1 MFSDIE
7 IAQQAKLR
15 PIQEIADKAGIP
27 EEYVIPYGRDKAK
40 ISLDFFETLKDK
52 PEGKLILVTATT
64 PTAAGEGKTTVT
76 IGLTQ
81 GLVKRGKKAM
91 TCLREPSLGP
101 CFGVKGGAAGGGYS
115 QVLPMESINLHFT
128 GDIHAIGTA
137 HNLLSAMIDNHI
149 QQGNLLN
156 IDPRRIVWRR
166 VMDMNDRALRNI
178 VIGLGGTAHGVPR
191 ETGFDITVASEVM
204 AIFCLADGLE
214 NLKAR
219 LGRIVVAYT
228 YDGKPVTAQDI
239 KAEGA
244 MTALLRDAINP
255 NLVQTIEGVPAFV
268 HGGPFANIA
277 HGTNSIM
284 ATCMALKLSDYVVTE
299 AGFASDLGA
308 EKFMDIASR
317 YGGFN
322 PQAVVIVTTVRALKL
337 HGGMAKDQLK
347 NENIEALKLGI
358 PNLEAHIE
366 NMKQFGVPVVVALN
380 RFVDDTDA
388 ELKLVQDAAR
398 NLGARISL
406 AEVWA
411 KGGDGALDLADQVLD
426 MIENEKN
433 NYHPIYDLKMPL
445 KDKIH
450 TIATKVYG
458 ADDVVYE
465 DKAAKM
471 LKELEELGYGN
482 LPVCMAKTQ
491 MSLSD
496 DPTVKGRP
504 KNFKIT
510 VREIRLSAGAGFIVA
525 ICGSMMT
532 MPGLPKSPAA
542 ERIDVDPEGRI
553 TGLF

>member
-458 ADDVVYE
+458 ADDVAYE

-525 ICGSMMT
+525 ICGAMMT
-532 MPGLPKSPAA
+532 MPGLPKVPAA
-542 ERIDVDPEGRI
+542 EKIDVDSEGRI
-553 TGLF
+553 VGLF

>member
-7 IAQQAKLR
+7 IAQRAILK
-15 PIQEIADKAGIP
+15 PINEIAEKAGIP

-40 ISLDFFETLKDK
+40 ISLDFFKKLESRNN
-52 PEGKLILVTATT
+52 GKLILVTAIT

-81 GLVKRGKKAM
+81 GLVKRGKKTM

-137 HNLLSAMIDNHI
+137 HNLLSAMLDNHL

-166 VMDMNDRALRNI
+166 VLDMNDRALRNI
-178 VIGLGGTAHGVPR
+178 IVGLGGTAHGVPR

-204 AIFCLADGLE
+204 AIFCLSDGLE
-214 NLKAR
+214 DLKAR

-228 YDGKPVTAQDI
+228 YDGKPVTAHDL

-277 HGTNSIM
+277 HGTNTVT
-284 ATCMALKLSDYVVTE
+284 ATRMALKLADYVVTE

-308 EKFMDIASR
+308 EKFMDIVSR
-317 YGGFN
+317 YAGFN
-322 PQAVVIVTTVRALKL
+322 PSAVVIVATVRALKL
-337 HGGMAKDQLK
+337 HGGAAKEQLK
-347 NENIEALKLGI
+347 NEDIKALEKGI

-366 NMKQFGVPVVVALN
+366 NMKQFGVPVIVALN

-388 ELKLVQDAAR
+388 ELELVEKAVQK
-398 NLGARISL
+398 LGARLSL

-411 KGGDGALDLADQVLD
+411 KGGDGALDLADKVLD

-433 NYHPIYDLKMPL
+433 DYHPLYELDMPL
-445 KDKIH
+445 KDKIN
-450 TIATKVYG
+450 TVATKVYG
-458 ADDVVYE
+458 ADSVVYD
-465 DKAAKM
+465 DKALKT
-471 LKELEELGYGN
+471 LKELDAFGYSK

-496 DPTVKGRP
+496 DANVKGRP
-504 KNFKIT
+504 KGFKIT
-510 VREIRLSAGAGFIVA
+510 VREVRLSAGAGFIVV
-525 ICGSMMT
+525 ICGAIMT

-542 ERIDVDPEGRI
+542 ERIDVDSEGRI